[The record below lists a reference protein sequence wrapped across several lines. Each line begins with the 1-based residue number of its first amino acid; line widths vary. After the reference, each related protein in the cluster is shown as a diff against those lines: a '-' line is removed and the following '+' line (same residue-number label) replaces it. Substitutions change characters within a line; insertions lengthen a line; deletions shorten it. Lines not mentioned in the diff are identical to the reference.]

1 MQIQIYHSISFSKI
15 LMNSA
20 VYFVENEIS
29 LQKTFQQTATD
40 NLKADEKWA
49 WNGIVCLVTFYI
61 QFIW

>member
-15 LMNSA
+15 LMNSV

-40 NLKADEKWA
+40 NLKADEK
-49 WNGIVCLVTFYI
+49 
-61 QFIW
+61 

>member
-40 NLKADEKWA
+40 NLKADEK
-49 WNGIVCLVTFYI
+49 
-61 QFIW
+61 